1 VSDPDLATFLADIP
15 FFAALDEATRREL
28 ARELEPV
35 NVAAGQLIFR
45 QGDVGDGLYL
55 VVSGRLRVSV
65 AGESPGDGPG
75 RVLYDLGRGAIVGE
89 MALLTDRP
97 RAATV
102 HAVRDSDLL
111 LLRVSSFTS
120 LLERSPALVTGMI
133 RLLVDRLLAVDQLLV
148 AQRPQAPPPGGHTI
162 AVACAGRDPRA
173 GAQAGA
179 RAAALVAEQ
188 LAVQLA
194 AELARTGSVFRV
206 DADAVARQLGPDAAQ
221 RGPGDPGRAEL
232 IGWLHGIE
240 RAHDRVIYL
249 PDAHDTAWS
258 RLCLSQADVVLLAA
272 SAADDPALGAVEARA
287 LATGSLRCELAL
299 LHPGDLAPPSATAS
313 WLAGRPVADHH
324 HLRAG
329 RPGDVA
335 RLARMITGTG
345 CGLVLGGG
353 GARGLAHLGVI
364 RALEEA
370 GVPID
375 VVGGTSIGAIM
386 AALCAR
392 GLDDSERVR
401 RVMDIART
409 GRRLVIPTLPLIA
422 LSAGRRVDQILTEH
436 LTSVPIEDL
445 PVGFFCVSASL
456 TRAEA
461 VIHERGP
468 LWTAVRAS
476 LALPGIYPPVYADG
490 DLLIDGAAVDN
501 LPVDVMRAR
510 VGAGSVIAVDV
521 ASETEPLTVAPY
533 GPGLSGWRV
542 LGRRLNPF
550 TPAHPVPG
558 IAEILN
564 RSTGLS
570 QVRHRRATLDDDRA
584 DLVLRPPVARLRSL
598 DFKGGIALIDA
609 GYRYAA
615 DALAKSGLTEQF
627 TT

>member
-1 VSDPDLATFLADIP
+1 MSDPELVTFLADIP
-15 FFAALDEATRREL
+15 FFAGLDEPTRSGL
-28 ARELEPV
+28 AGRLEPV
-35 NVAAGQLIFR
+35 NVAAGQVIFR
-45 QGDVGDGLYL
+45 QGDAGDGLYL

-65 AGESPGDGPG
+65 AGDITGDGPD
-75 RVLYDLGRGAIVGE
+75 RMLYDLGRGAIVGE

-111 LLRVSSFTS
+111 LLRSSSFTS
-120 LLERSPALVTGMI
+120 LMERSPALVTGMI
-133 RLLVDRLLAVDQLLV
+133 RLLVDRLLAVDQLLILD
-148 AQRPQAPPPGGHTI
+148 RPQAPPPGGHTI
-162 AVACAGRDPRA
+162 AVACAGRD
-173 GAQAGA
+173 A
-179 RAAALVAEQ
+179 RAAALVAGQ
-188 LAVQLA
+188 LEAQMA
-194 AELARTGSVFRV
+194 RLARAGSVFRV
-206 DADAVARQLGPDAAQ
+206 DADAVARQLGPNAAQ
-221 RGPGDPGRAEL
+221 AGPGDPGRAEL

-240 RAHDRVIYL
+240 RAHDRVIYQA
-249 PDAHDTAWS
+249 DAEDTPWS
-258 RLCLSQADVVLLAA
+258 RLCLSQSDVVLLVA
-272 SAADDPALGAVEARA
+272 SAADDPSIGAVEARA
-287 LATGSLRCELAL
+287 LATSSLRCELAL
-299 LHPGDLAPPSATAS
+299 LHPANLAAPPATAS
-313 WLAGRPVADHH
+313 WLARRPVADHH
-324 HLRAG
+324 HLRAD

-386 AALCAR
+386 AGLCAR
-392 GLDDSERVR
+392 GLPDSERVR
-401 RVMDIART
+401 RVMQIART
-409 GRRLVIPTLPLIA
+409 GRRLVTPTLPLIA
-422 LSAGRRVDQILTEH
+422 FSAGRRVDQILAEH

-445 PVGFFCVSASL
+445 PLGFFCVSASL

-461 VIHERGP
+461 VIHERGS

-501 LPVDVMRAR
+501 LPVDVMRDR
-510 VGAGSVIAVDV
+510 IGAGSIIAVDV

-550 TPAHPVPG
+550 TAAHPVPG

-570 QVRHRRATLDDDRA
+570 QVRHRRAALDDDRV

-598 DFKGGIALIDA
+598 DFNGGIALIEA

-615 DALAKSGLTEQF
+615 DALAKSGLTKRF
-627 TT
+627 G

>member
-1 VSDPDLATFLADIP
+1 
-15 FFAALDEATRREL
+15 
-28 ARELEPV
+28 
-35 NVAAGQLIFR
+35 
-45 QGDVGDGLYL
+45 
-55 VVSGRLRVSV
+55 
-65 AGESPGDGPG
+65 
-75 RVLYDLGRGAIVGE
+75 
-89 MALLTDRP
+89 
-97 RAATV
+97 
-102 HAVRDSDLL
+102 
-111 LLRVSSFTS
+111 
-120 LLERSPALVTGMI
+120 MI
-133 RLLVDRLLAVDQLLV
+133 RLLVDRLLAVDQLLITD
-148 AQRPQAPPPGGHTI
+148 RPQAPPPGGHTI
-162 AVACAGRDPRA
+162 AVACAGSN
-173 GAQAGA
+173 A
-179 RAAALVAEQ
+179 RAAALVAG
-188 LAVQLA
+188 QLA
-194 AELARTGSVFRV
+194 AQLTRSGSVFRV
-206 DADAVARQLGPDAAQ
+206 DADVVARQLGPNAAQ
-221 RGPGDPGRAEL
+221 ASPGDPGRAEL

-240 RAHDRVIYL
+240 RAHDRVIYQ
-249 PDAHDTAWS
+249 PDAQDTAWS
-258 RLCLSQADVVLLAA
+258 RLCLSQSDVVLLVA
-272 SAADDPALGAVEARA
+272 SATDDPAIGAVEARA
-287 LATGSLRCELAL
+287 LATSSLRCELAL
-299 LHPGDLAPPSATAS
+299 LHPADLAPSSVTAS
-313 WLAGRPVADHH
+313 WLARRPVADHH
-324 HLRAG
+324 HLRAD

-392 GLDDSERVR
+392 GLPDSDRVR
-401 RVMDIART
+401 RVMHIART
-409 GRRLVIPTLPLIA
+409 GRRLVTPTLPLIA
-422 LSAGRRVDQILTEH
+422 LSAGRRVDQILAEH

-445 PVGFFCVSASL
+445 PLGFFCVSASL

-490 DLLIDGAAVDN
+490 DLLIDGGAVDN
-501 LPVDVMRAR
+501 LPVGVMRDR
-510 VGAGSVIAVDV
+510 VGVGSVIAVDV

-533 GPGLSGWRV
+533 GPGMSGWRV

-570 QVRHRRATLDDDRA
+570 QIRRRRAALDDARV
-584 DLVLRPPVARLRSL
+584 DLVLHPPVARLRTL
-598 DFKGGIALIDA
+598 DFNGGIALIDA

-615 DALAKSGLTEQF
+615 DALAKSGLAEQF
-627 TT
+627 MT

>member
-1 VSDPDLATFLADIP
+1 VSDPDLATFLADIA
-15 FFAALDEATRREL
+15 FFAALDQATRREL
-28 ARELEPV
+28 AGELEPV
-35 NVAAGQLIFR
+35 NVAAGQVIFR
-45 QGDVGDGLYL
+45 QGDAGDGLYL
-55 VVSGRLRVSV
+55 VVSGRLRVAV
-65 AGESPGDGPG
+65 AGDGPD
-75 RVLYDLGRGAIVGE
+75 RMLYDLGRGAIVGE

-120 LLERSPALVTGMI
+120 LMERSPALVTGMI
-133 RLLVDRLLAVDQLLV
+133 RLLVDRLLAVDQLLITD
-148 AQRPQAPPPGGHTI
+148 RPQAPPPGGHTI
-162 AVACAGRDPRA
+162 AVAGAGRD
-173 GAQAGA
+173 A
-179 RAAALVAEQ
+179 RAAALVAG
-188 LAVQLA
+188 QLA
-194 AELARTGSVFRV
+194 AQLATELARTGSVFVV
-206 DADAVARQLGPDAAQ
+206 DAGAVARQLGPNAAQ
-221 RGPGDPGRAEL
+221 ASPGDPGRAEL
-232 IGWLHGIE
+232 ISWLHGIE

-249 PDAHDTAWS
+249 PDAQDTAWS
-258 RLCLSQADVVLLAA
+258 RLCLSQSDVVLLAA
-272 SAADDPALGAVEARA
+272 SATGDPALGPVEARA

-299 LHPGDLAPPSATAS
+299 LHPADLAAPSVTAS

-324 HLRAG
+324 HLRAD

-335 RLARMITGTG
+335 RVARMITGTG

-386 AALCAR
+386 AGLCAR
-392 GLDDSERVR
+392 GLDDAERVR
-401 RVMDIART
+401 RVMNIART
-409 GRRLVIPTLPLIA
+409 GRRLVTPTLPLIA
-422 LSAGRRVDQILTEH
+422 FSAGRRVDRILAEH
-436 LTSVPIEDL
+436 LTPVPIEDL
-445 PVGFFCVSASL
+445 PLGFFCVSASL

-461 VIHERGP
+461 VVHERGP
-468 LWTAVRAS
+468 LWAAVRAS

-490 DLLIDGAAVDN
+490 DLLIDGAAVDY
-501 LPVDVMRAR
+501 LPVDVMRDR
-510 VGAGSVIAVDV
+510 VGAGRIIAVDV
-521 ASETEPLTVAPY
+521 ASQTEPLTVAPY

-570 QVRHRRATLDDDRA
+570 QVRHRRAALDEDRV

-615 DALAKSGLTEQF
+615 EELSKSGLAKQF
-627 TT
+627 MT

>member
-1 VSDPDLATFLADIP
+1 M
-15 FFAALDEATRREL
+15 
-28 ARELEPV
+28 
-35 NVAAGQLIFR
+35 AAGQVIFR
-45 QGDVGDGLYL
+45 QGDAGDGLYL

-65 AGESPGDGPG
+65 AGDIPGDGPE

-97 RAATV
+97 RAASV
-102 HAVRDSDLL
+102 SAVRDSDLL

-148 AQRPQAPPPGGHTI
+148 VDRPRVPAPGGRTI
-162 AVACAGRDPRA
+162 AVAAPAAAWAPAPARPRWSPGSWPPSWPGPA
-173 GAQAGA
+173 RCSGWTPTWSRGSWAPMQHSAA
-179 RAAALVAEQ
+179 RAS
-188 LAVQLA
+188 
-194 AELARTGSVFRV
+194 R
-206 DADAVARQLGPDAAQ
+206 
-221 RGPGDPGRAEL
+221 GRAEL
-232 IGWLHGIE
+232 IGWLHAVE
-240 RAHDRVIYL
+240 RSHDRVIYQ
-249 PDAHDTAWS
+249 PDPDDTAWS
-258 RLCLSQADVVLLAA
+258 RLCLSQSDVVLLAA
-272 SAADDPALGAVEARA
+272 SSADDPSIGAVEARA

-299 LHPGDLAPPSATAS
+299 LHPGEPSATAR
-313 WLAGRPVADHH
+313 WLTGRPVADHH
-324 HLRAG
+324 HLRDG

-335 RLARMITGTG
+335 RLARMLTGTG

-386 AALCAR
+386 AGLCAR

-401 RVMDIART
+401 RVMAIART
-409 GRRLVIPTLPLIA
+409 GRRLVTPTLPLIA
-422 LSAGRRVDQILTEH
+422 FSAGRRVDQILTEH
-436 LTSVPIEDL
+436 ETSVPIEDL
-445 PVGFFCVSASL
+445 PLGFFCVSASL

-490 DLLIDGAAVDN
+490 DLLIDGSAVDN
-501 LPVDVMRAR
+501 LPVDVMRGR
-510 VGAGSVIAVDV
+510 VGAGRIVAVDV
-521 ASETEPLTVAPY
+521 SSEVEPLAVAPY

-550 TPAHPVPG
+550 APPHPVPG

-570 QVRHRRATLDDDRA
+570 QIRHRRAALDDDRV
-584 DLVLRPPVARLRSL
+584 DLLLTPAGRPAPQPGFQGRDRAHRDRPPVRGA
-598 DFKGGIALIDA
+598 KA
-609 GYRYAA
+609 GRIRAP
-615 DALAKSGLTEQF
+615 
-627 TT
+627 

>member
-1 VSDPDLATFLADIP
+1 MSDPDLATFLADIP
-15 FFAALDEATRREL
+15 LFTALDEATRLEL
-28 ARELEPV
+28 AGQLEPV
-35 NVAAGQLIFR
+35 SVAAGQVIFR
-45 QGDVGDGLYL
+45 QGDAGDGLYL

-65 AGESPGDGPG
+65 AGDIPGDGPD
-75 RVLYDLGRGAIVGE
+75 RMLYDLGRGAIVGE

-111 LLRVSSFTS
+111 LLRSSSFTS
-120 LLERSPALVTGMI
+120 LMERSPALVTGMI
-133 RLLVDRLLAVDQLLV
+133 RLLVDRLLAVDQLLITD
-148 AQRPQAPPPGGHTI
+148 RPQAPPPGGHTI
-162 AVACAGRDPRA
+162 AVACAGRNS
-173 GAQAGA
+173 
-179 RAAALVAEQ
+179 RAAALVAGQLEAHLAAQ
-188 LAVQLA
+188 LARA
-194 AELARTGSVFRV
+194 GSVFRV
-206 DADAVARQLGPDAAQ
+206 DADVVARQLGPNAAQ
-221 RGPGDPGRAEL
+221 ASPGDPGRAEL

-240 RAHDRVIYL
+240 RTHDRVIYQ
-249 PDAHDTAWS
+249 PDAQDTAWS
-258 RLCLSQADVVLLAA
+258 RLCLSQSDVVLLVA
-272 SAADDPALGAVEARA
+272 SATDDPAIGAVEARA
-287 LATGSLRCELAL
+287 LATSSLRCELAL
-299 LHPGDLAPPSATAS
+299 LHPADLAPSSVTAS
-313 WLAGRPVADHH
+313 WLARRPVADHH
-324 HLRAG
+324 HLRAD

-386 AALCAR
+386 AGLCAR
-392 GLDDSERVR
+392 GLPDSERVR
-401 RVMDIART
+401 RVMHIART
-409 GRRLVIPTLPLIA
+409 GRRLVTPTLPLIA

-461 VIHERGP
+461 IIHERGP

-490 DLLIDGAAVDN
+490 DLLIDGGAVDN
-501 LPVDVMRAR
+501 LPVGVMRDR
-510 VGAGSVIAVDV
+510 VGVGSVIAVDV

-533 GPGLSGWRV
+533 GPGMSGWRV

-570 QVRHRRATLDDDRA
+570 QIRRRRAALDDARV
-584 DLVLRPPVARLRSL
+584 DLVLHPPVARLRTL
-598 DFKGGIALIDA
+598 DFNGGIALIDA

-615 DALAKSGLTEQF
+615 DALAKSGLAEQF
-627 TT
+627 MT